1 MLDENGI
8 EIHMNIRDMDA
19 EFELEAMAE
28 PDVNGVLSIRVVECE
43 SIEVP
48 AEDIKFDG
56 SAKISNREY

>member
-1 MLDENGI
+1 MLDKDGI

-28 PDVNGVLSIRVVECE
+28 PDENGVPCIRVVECE

-56 SAKISNREY
+56 DFTIC